1 MKSKEVLNLLRI
13 ARQTLVR
20 YVKNGTIRVIELPN
34 KQYDYNDEDVY
45 KLLNKDIKRKILI
58 YSRL

>member
-1 MKSKEVLNLLRI
+1 MKAKDVLNLLRI

-20 YVKNGTIRVIELPN
+20 YVKNGVIRVVELPN

-45 KLLNKDIKRKILI
+45 NIVRCPRPSTEKGTKLP
-58 YSRL
+58 